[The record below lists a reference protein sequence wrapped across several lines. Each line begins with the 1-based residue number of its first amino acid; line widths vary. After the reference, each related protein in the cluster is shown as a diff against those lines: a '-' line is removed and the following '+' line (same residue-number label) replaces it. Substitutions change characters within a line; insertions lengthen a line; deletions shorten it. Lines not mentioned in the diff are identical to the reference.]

1 MLSKDHYKKI
11 DYSKDQS
18 KRKYSV
24 LILLVENDNQIN
36 ILFEVRSRNLNVNAQ
51 PGDISLPGGL
61 CESDD
66 IIGEVL
72 RETFEEVGITP
83 DNIEILGK
91 MNAMYTGDERC
102 IIPVVGYT
110 SNINIK
116 NLNINFDEVEEIFLV
131 PLNFFIE
138 NNPQIFNVKYT
149 PEFDSAFPFEKI
161 MNGKN
166 YKWRERSEN
175 IFFYYYKDYNVW
187 GITAKIINGFI
198 NILKNNK
205 EEI

>member
-1 MLSKDHYKKI
+1 MLINHYKKI
-11 DYSKDQS
+11 DYSKDQN

-24 LILLVENDNQIN
+24 LILLVENNDQIN
-36 ILFEVRSRNLNVNAQ
+36 VLFEVRSRNLNENAQ

-61 CESDD
+61 CESND

-83 DNIEILGK
+83 DNIEVLGK

-110 SNINIK
+110 SNIDITS
-116 NLNINFDEVEEIFLV
+116 LNINFDEVEEVFLV
-131 PLNFFIE
+131 PLKFFIK
-138 NNPQIFNVKYT
+138 NNPKIFHINYT

-166 YKWRERSEN
+166 YKWRIRSEK
-175 IFFYYYKDYNVW
+175 IYFYYYQNYNIW
-187 GITAKIINGFI
+187 GITAKIINSFV
-198 NILKNNK
+198 NILKDNK